1 MLEMFETEFMQRAW
15 LAGLIVAVICPLIG
29 SFLVLRRQSMIGD
42 GLGHIAF
49 AGVAGGALMG
59 WQPVL
64 SAAAVTVLGSLVI
77 EWVRTRLAA
86 FSEMIL
92 AIFFYSGIG
101 LAVVFTSMNR
111 MGGFNLSSILFGS
124 LMTISSSDL
133 WIVAGLGIFACIF
146 VVLFYRPLQYLT
158 FDETSA
164 RVAGLPADRLNM
176 WLAVL
181 TALTVA
187 LSMRIVGLLLVSAMM
202 VIPVACALQTARSFA
217 GTIYGGI
224 AYGLVIVSG
233 GLTLSYYANLA
244 PGGTI
249 VLTGTC
255 MFIWQ
260 TFLSETAGT
269 GEPDGR
275 MQDLPL
281 QEGGADGC
289 KLICIS
295 TVPLLTVPGLRRKS
309 LQRRLQQGWELLL
322 LPIMTAWPMWRRHM
336 SWPSQQD

>member
-1 MLEMFETEFMQRAW
+1 
-15 LAGLIVAVICPLIG
+15 
-29 SFLVLRRQSMIGD
+29 
-42 GLGHIAF
+42 
-49 AGVAGGALMG
+49 
-59 WQPVL
+59 
-64 SAAAVTVLGSLVI
+64 
-77 EWVRTRLAA
+77 
-86 FSEMIL
+86 
-92 AIFFYSGIG
+92 
-101 LAVVFTSMNR
+101 

-255 MFIWQ
+255 MFILSCLFGRRFYQKPQAQENLTAECKICRCRKEEQ
-260 TFLSETAGT
+260 TDAS
-269 GEPDGR
+269 
-275 MQDLPL
+275 
-281 QEGGADGC
+281 
-289 KLICIS
+289 
-295 TVPLLTVPGLRRKS
+295 
-309 LQRRLQQGWELLL
+309 
-322 LPIMTAWPMWRRHM
+322 
-336 SWPSQQD
+336 